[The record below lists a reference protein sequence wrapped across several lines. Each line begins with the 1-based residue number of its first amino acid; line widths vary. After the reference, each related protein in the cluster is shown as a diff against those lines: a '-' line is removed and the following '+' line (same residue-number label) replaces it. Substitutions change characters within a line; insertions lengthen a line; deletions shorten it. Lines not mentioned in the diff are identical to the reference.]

1 MAPVTEREPF
11 SIQVKVRTYELDP
24 NGHLNHAVYHQYG
37 EIARTELA
45 VAAGVTEGLI
55 KQGIG
60 IVMLESHIRFRR
72 EMRWGDEATVS
83 CVSRFEDEKK
93 VFWMD
98 NVITKLDGTVSAEIE
113 STLGLMDLEK
123 RKLVPGPME
132 RIRDAGVDLDLL
144 RGT

>member
-1 MAPVTEREPF
+1 MTERAPF
-11 SIQVKVRTYELDP
+11 SIQTKVRTYELDP
-24 NGHLNHAVYHQYG
+24 NGHVNHAVYHQYG

-45 VAAGVTEGLI
+45 VAAGVMEGML

-72 EMRWGDEATVS
+72 ELHFGDEVTVT
-83 CVSRFEDEKK
+83 CTARFEEDKK

-113 STLGLMDLEK
+113 STLGLMDLDK
-123 RKLVPGPME
+123 RKLVPGPFE
-132 RIRDAGVDLDLL
+132 RMQDAGIDLDLL
-144 RGT
+144 RAA

>member
-1 MAPVTEREPF
+1 MTEREPF
-11 SIQVKVRTYELDP
+11 SIHAKVRTYELDP

-72 EMRWGDEATVS
+72 ELRFGDEATVS
-83 CVSRFEDEKK
+83 CVARFAEDKK

-113 STLGLMDLEK
+113 STLGLMDLDK

-144 RGT
+144 RGS

>member
-1 MAPVTEREPF
+1 MTEREPF
-11 SIQVKVRTYELDP
+11 SIQAKVRTYELDP

-37 EIARTELA
+37 EVARTELA

-72 EMRWGDEATVS
+72 ELRFGDEATVS
-83 CVSRFEDEKK
+83 CVARFEEDKK

-123 RKLVPGPME
+123 RKLVPAPME

-144 RGT
+144 RGS